1 MNIETASN
9 GARRRFPTAAPSG
22 LVAAFLLSFLATA
35 GFFYVNIMPA
45 LVDALVRGL
54 HFSEGQAGLVASSNV
69 YGASLGALVAV
80 FLVKHIAWRR
90 AAVAALI
97 LLIAI
102 DLASAAIDTPDWL
115 IAIRFVDGVV
125 GGLLVGIAFA
135 VIARTGVPDR
145 VFGVLLVVQFS
156 LGGTGV
162 MILPRLVPAY
172 GTPVVFF
179 ALILFSAVTLLMV
192 PFLADYPLLRATEP
206 QERLPPRG
214 KIAWGP
220 LFLSLGAI
228 FLFQSGNMAL
238 AAYMIGLGRA
248 YGLGIEFIS
257 TVIGVA
263 SWIGA
268 VGSLL
273 VVLFGTRLGRFW
285 PLFVAFVL
293 TLVGNSAFH
302 LSASAPIYAAANIGT
317 AITWA
322 FIIPYLLG
330 LSASFDKAGQMAAMA
345 GFASHMGLATGPL
358 IGGFL
363 LGADDY
369 GLLINASVA
378 ALAVS
383 AVAAL
388 LPAYTLDRR
397 RRAETNTLVRNP
409 I

>member
-1 MNIETASN
+1 MSIETASK
-9 GARRRFPTAAPSG
+9 GARRRFPTAAPGG

-54 HFSEGQAGLVASSNV
+54 HYSEGQAGLVASSNV
-69 YGASLGALVAV
+69 YGASLGALMAV

-97 LLIAI
+97 VLIAL
-102 DLASAAIDTPDWL
+102 DFASAMIRNPDWL
-115 IAIRFVDGVV
+115 VGLRFVDGVV
-125 GGLLVGIAFA
+125 GGVLVGIAFA
-135 VIARTGVPDR
+135 VIARTGIPDR

-172 GTPVVFF
+172 GTPVVFL
-179 ALILFSAVTLLMV
+179 ALILFSTVTLLMV
-192 PFLADYPLLRATEP
+192 PFLADYPLLPAAAP
-206 QERLPPRG
+206 QERLPPRI

-220 LFLSLGAI
+220 LLLALCAI
-228 FLFQSGNMAL
+228 FLFQAGNMAL
-238 AAYMIGLGRA
+238 AAYIIGLGRA

-257 TVIGVA
+257 TVLGVA

-273 VVLFGTRLGRFW
+273 VVFFGTRLGRFW

-293 TLVGNSAFH
+293 TLVGNAAFH
-302 LSASAPIYAAANIGT
+302 LSASAPIYAVANIGT

-322 FIIPYLLG
+322 FVMPYLLG
-330 LSASFDKAGQMAAMA
+330 LSASFDKTGQMAAMA

-358 IGGFL
+358 IGGLL

-369 GLLINASVA
+369 GLLINVA
-378 ALAVS
+378 VLALAVS
-383 AVAAL
+383 AAAAL
-388 LPAYTLDRR
+388 LPAYSLDRR
-397 RRAETNTLVRNP
+397 RRAEINTLARNP

>member
-1 MNIETASN
+1 MPVETASK
-9 GARRRFPTAAPSG
+9 GVRRRFPAAAPGG
-22 LVAAFLLSFLATA
+22 LVGAFLLSFLATA

-97 LLIAI
+97 LLIAL

-125 GGLLVGIAFA
+125 GGMLVGIAFA
-135 VIARTGVPDR
+135 VIARTGIPDR

-172 GTPVVFF
+172 GTPIVFF

-192 PFLADYPLLRATEP
+192 PFLADYPLLRVAEP
-206 QERLPPRG
+206 QERMPRV

-220 LFLSLGAI
+220 LLLSLGAI

-293 TLVGNSAFH
+293 TLVGNAAFH

-383 AVAAL
+383 AAAAL

-397 RRAETNTLVRNP
+397 RRAETTALVRNP